1 VTDNKSLHRTPFRLA
16 KRRRRTQM
24 LEEND
29 KMNLTVK
36 NGILALV
43 TLAIPLVSKYVMAS
57 PNNIPGTGFDVLL
70 YEPFDF
76 AYILP
81 VTVFFIALNIRASTL
96 SEKNSKIQGVFIGI
110 AWAIE

>member
-1 VTDNKSLHRTPFRLA
+1 
-16 KRRRRTQM
+16 
-24 LEEND
+24 
-29 KMNLTVK
+29 MNLTVK

-43 TLAIPLVSKYVMAS
+43 TLAIPLVVEYVTAS

-76 AYILP
+76 AYILL

-96 SEKNSKIQGVFIGI
+96 SEKGSKIQGIFIGI
-110 AWAIE
+110 AWAMGWFIVTFLAVGQLHLSLGGKL